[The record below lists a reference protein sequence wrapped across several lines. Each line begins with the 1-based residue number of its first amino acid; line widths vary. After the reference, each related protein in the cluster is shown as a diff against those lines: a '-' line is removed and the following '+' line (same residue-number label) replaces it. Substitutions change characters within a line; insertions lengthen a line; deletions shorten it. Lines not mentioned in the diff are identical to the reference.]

1 MLVLAL
7 APGPM
12 ALAAESSV
20 ASAAAEP
27 QASTAEPQMV
37 ASQPQPLNAVQP
49 QAATARP
56 SFIEMFRPLYFTG
69 GFPVSERPDKNNADL
84 KFQLSLAI
92 PIWRNIGGSGI
103 DLLAAYTQISL
114 WNFFARSS
122 PFYENTYIPGFYARK
137 AWLSEEGKPVRTLL
151 WGYEHRSNGR
161 DDAYSRSINY
171 LLVSYTRS
179 FYFGLHL
186 QAAARLGQ
194 GFYGDVATWDIY
206 SKYFGPLQLSATY
219 TTPDEGWEFMLSA
232 TPIWNKSIANVNVEV
247 GRRIASRKAG
257 NPYFFVQFHYGYD
270 EAFRDC
276 IDVNGPVVEAENK
289 VPYLNGEPAPPRA
302 FVRFGILVT
311 PKSVM
316 RGNL

>member
-1 MLVLAL
+1 MRSNNLIRRLFVLVLAL
-7 APGPM
+7 APGPL
-12 ALAAESSV
+12 ALAAETSV

-27 QASTAEPQMV
+27 QAS
-37 ASQPQPLNAVQP
+37 
-49 QAATARP
+49 TARP

-137 AWLSEEGKPVRTLL
+137 AWLSEEGKPMRTLL

-179 FYFGLHL
+179 FDFGLHL

-206 SKYFGPLQLSATY
+206 AKYFGPLQLSATY
-219 TTPDEGWEFMLSA
+219 ATPDEGWEFMLSA

-289 VPYLNGEPAPPRA
+289 VPYLNGEPASPRA

>member
-1 MLVLAL
+1 MEKAKYILRILVLGIAL
-7 APGPM
+7 GLGPM
-12 ALAAESSV
+12 ALAT
-20 ASAAAEP
+20 EP
-27 QASTAEPQMV
+27 VSEPV
-37 ASQPQPLNAVQP
+37 K
-49 QAATARP
+49 RP

-69 GFPVSERPDKNNADL
+69 GFPVSEKPDKNNADL

-92 PIWRNIGGSGI
+92 PIWRNIGGSRI
-103 DLLAAYTQISL
+103 DILAAYTQISL

-122 PFYENTYIPGFYARK
+122 PFYENTYIPGFYSRK
-137 AWLSEEGKPVRTLL
+137 VWLSEQGKPKRSLL

-179 FYFGLHL
+179 FDFGLHL
-186 QAAARLGQ
+186 QATARLGQ
-194 GFYGDVATWDIY
+194 GFYGDTPTWDIY
-206 SKYFGPLQLSATY
+206 AKYFGPLQLSATY
-219 TTPDEGWEFMLSA
+219 TTPDEGWEFMVSA

-257 NPYFFVQFHYGYD
+257 NPYFFIQFHYGYD

-276 IDVNGPVVEAENK
+276 IDVNGPVVVEDKA
-289 VPYLNGEPAPPRA
+289 PYLNGEPAPPRA

-316 RGNL
+316 RGCL

>member
-1 MLVLAL
+1 MVADGIKHIRRSLVLGAFL
-7 APGPM
+7 GLGTM
-12 ALAAESSV
+12 GT
-20 ASAAAEP
+20 AAAPAAVDSEV
-27 QASTAEPQMV
+27 QSDSAVEKR
-37 ASQPQPLNAVQP
+37 VQP
-49 QAATARP
+49 I
-56 SFIEMFRPLYFTG
+56 IEMFRPLYFIG
-69 GFPVSERPDKNNADL
+69 GFPVSEKPDKNNADL

-137 AWLSEEGKPVRTLL
+137 AWLSDQGKPVRTLL

-161 DDAYSRSINY
+161 DDTYSRSINY
-171 LLVSYTRS
+171 LLVCYTRS
-179 FYFGLHL
+179 FDVGLHL
-186 QAAARLGQ
+186 QATARLGQ

-206 SKYFGPLQLSATY
+206 SRYFGPLQLSVTY
-219 TTPDEGWEFMLSA
+219 TPPDEGWELMFSA
-232 TPIWNKSIANVNVEV
+232 TPIWNRSIANVNVEV
-247 GRRIASRKAG
+247 GRRIASRKAR

-276 IDVNGPVVEAENK
+276 IDVDGIPV
-289 VPYLNGEPAPPRA
+289 PPRA

-311 PKSVM
+311 PHSVL
-316 RGNL
+316 RGCL